1 MRADGAPSPKPIDG
15 PLPLAAADER
25 GRLILRVA
33 AHDYRTDPLL
43 PQKDGVN
50 FAHENI
56 SALLKAADVRGMSVE
71 FHDVRRLLENEDHA
85 RAALDGVDC
94 VVSNIGPHAQYY
106 FWLRERLGLDF
117 RIVRDVRTAIWS
129 SYLFQEHLLAPL
141 LRERDTLMVASHYV
155 WGVYLKMF
163 PHLAGFPTEL
173 CYPLSVCFPRPRP
186 AERGAGPREPGVVT
200 IGYLGRLSD
209 DKNFP
214 EIVELLIRLNR
225 HAGEGQ
231 RYCLLACGDIHSATC
246 APDRIAARI
255 AAELGEG
262 AWYEYLPA
270 RPNEEIW
277 DLLERFDMLL
287 FPSTS
292 NLETFGRVLIE
303 AAYARVPVIAG
314 RHAAAPELVHE
325 SGLCAVEYEH
335 GQVYPAHFDHQLG
348 RVDLAEMVS
357 AAASGA
363 LRASPHYER
372 YADHPASFLE
382 MARTAP
388 ALDEPE
394 LQPSQ
399 AAFIAALNVDLPAL
413 PRKER
418 AIEWLAEHAR
428 WFVDLQRKG
437 TPEYAEKTARL
448 LEISSYPERTE
459 RFIGKSAATSGDFT
473 NVGGIDIELCHLRR
487 FYPEFSLRS
496 A

>member
-1 MRADGAPSPKPIDG
+1 
-15 PLPLAAADER
+15 
-25 GRLILRVA
+25 LRIGV
-33 AHDYRTDPLL
+33 HDYRTDPLL

-56 SALLKAADVRGMSVE
+56 SALLRSARGSGLSIE
-71 FHDVRRLLENEDHA
+71 FHDFNALMADLDLA
-85 RAALDGVDC
+85 RDTLGGLDC

-106 FWLRERLGLDF
+106 FWLRETLGLDF

-141 LRERDTLMVASHYV
+141 LRPGDTLMVASHYV
-155 WGVYLKMF
+155 WAIYRHMF
-163 PHLAGFPTEL
+163 PHLAEFPAEL

-186 AERGAGPREPGVVT
+186 AERAALPADEVT

-225 HAGEGQ
+225 EAGSDK
-231 RYCLLACGDIHSATC
+231 RYRLLACGEIHSATC
-246 APDRIAARI
+246 APERVEARI
-255 AAELGEG
+255 ASELGEG
-262 AWYEYLPA
+262 EWYEYLPA

-303 AAYARVPVIAG
+303 AAYGRVPVIAG
-314 RHAAAPELVHE
+314 RHAAAPELVDE
-325 SGLCAVEYEH
+325 TGLCAVDYAREH
-335 GQVYPAHFDHQLG
+335 AFSAHFDHQLG
-348 RVDLAEMVS
+348 RVDLAEMAR
-357 AAASGA
+357 AASSGA
-363 LRASPHYER
+363 LRASAEYER
-372 YADHPASFLE
+372 YADHPQAFLA
-382 MARTAP
+382 MVQSPPPLADP
-388 ALDEPE
+388 ALT
-394 LQPSQ
+394 PSQ
-399 AAFIAALNVDLPAL
+399 AAFIAALDVDLPPL
-413 PRKER
+413 PTHDE
-418 AIEWLAEHAR
+418 AMEWLPEHAD

-437 TPEYAEKTARL
+437 TPEYQAKMARL
-448 LEISSYPERTE
+448 LELSRYPERTE
-459 RFIGKSAATSGDFT
+459 RFIGKSATTSGDFT
-473 NVGGIDIELCHLRR
+473 NVGGIDIELCHLRG